1 MAEFTADLNPKN
13 TNQMTLGDMMKV
25 GLYSAETAIAQ
36 RQAQMAEQKTKEMPI
51 IQQWAKDPANK
62 LPDGSFDLEQ
72 VPALISVA
80 PMSGPEYA
88 DKIINLTKNHIETNK
103 ALNELS
109 ESNRK
114 PFASVYGS
122 YGQMA
127 ANGQKVNPGDIVQS
141 LETLKQY
148 YPQLTKAADGQIKG
162 WQAYPKDHPVDPQS
176 LLKARN
182 ESLTPTQLIDQ
193 FAPKAETATI
203 GGAQRPVVRQPSMTG
218 EQPTITPTQFGSG
231 TGGYTAGGTT
241 GATAP
246 KPTNEETGKRMP
258 AIINYGSGL
267 KYTQDPSLF
276 NLNDAQKK
284 AYDKGDEMV
293 NSIGAGL
300 KAAKDIQQPIRKV
313 EEYINSASGSKLY
326 QTLQAGGK
334 YAWGNSDLDSL
345 VKNVASIQA
354 RNAEVMGLSKTDHM
368 QDLNA
373 KLSGSEK
380 IDPKA
385 LAGVMQQVKADAVAA
400 EKYNVGLQKFVEKHG
415 DINSRILA
423 TKFQN
428 AWADNYD
435 PRIFQQQNIENSNL
449 PEIDKQR
456 RIAEIHSTMSKDEYK
471 ELENK
476 AKVLYRLEKGLY
488 Q

>member
-1 MAEFTADLNPKN
+1 MAEFTADLNPKQN
-13 TNQMTLGDMMKV
+13 SMSLGDMMKM
-25 GLYSAETAIAQ
+25 GLYSAETSIARVQASQAQQELKELQPVRAFMSNPENYSTDGKLDPDKAAPALMAIAPLTGPKHLEKLQ
-36 RQAQMAEQKTKEMPI
+36 TLATNQTAIANAKMNLTTKERQVFAQVDGALGQAKETDPNAYINAYKTLAAQYPNNPDIAKLAEAKISNVKLAGQGDHQWQQAQRS
-51 IQQWAKDPANK
+51 ANTMMT
-62 LPDGSFDLEQ
+62 
-72 VPALISVA
+72 VP
-80 PMSGPEYA
+80 
-88 DKIINLTKNHIETNK
+88 
-103 ALNELS
+103 
-109 ESNRK
+109 ES
-114 PFASVYGS
+114 
-122 YGQMA
+122 QA
-127 ANGQKVNPGDIVQS
+127 A
-141 LETLKQY
+141 
-148 YPQLTKAADGQIKG
+148 
-162 WQAYPKDHPVDPQS
+162 
-176 LLKARN
+176 
-182 ESLTPTQLIDQ
+182 
-193 FAPKAETATI
+193 FAPKATTAKI
-203 GGAQRPVVRQPSMTG
+203 GGADVPVISQPSIEG
-218 EQPTITPTQFGSG
+218 RAPSITPTQFGSG

-276 NLNDAQKK
+276 NLNDAQKT
-284 AYDKGDEMV
+284 AYDTGDKVV
-293 NSIGAGL
+293 NSISAGL

-313 EEYINSASGSKLY
+313 EEFVNSATGSKLR
-326 QTLQAGGK
+326 QSLQASGK
-334 YAWGNSDLDSL
+334 YAFGNSDLDSL
-345 VKNVASIQA
+345 VKNIAQVQA

-373 KLSGSEK
+373 KLSGSEQ
-380 IDPKA
+380 IDAKA

-400 EKYNVGLQKFVEKHG
+400 EKYNMGLQKFVEKNG
-415 DINSRILA
+415 DINGRILA

-435 PRIFQQQNIENSNL
+435 PRIFQLQNIENSNL

>member
-1 MAEFTADLNPKN
+1 MAEFTADLNPKQN
-13 TNQMTLGDMMKV
+13 TMSLGDMMKM
-25 GLYSAETAIAQ
+25 GLYGAETQIAQ
-36 RQAQMAEQKTKEMPI
+36 REAQMATQKAKEMPI
-51 IQQWAKDPANK
+51 IQNWAKDPSNK
-62 LPDGSFDLEQ
+62 LEDGSFDLHQ
-72 VPALISVA
+72 IPALISIA

-88 DKIINLTKNHIETNK
+88 DKIISLTKNHIETNK

-109 ESNRK
+109 EQNRK
-114 PFASVYGS
+114 PIASVYGS
-122 YGQMA
+122 YGQLA
-127 ANGQKVNPGDIVQS
+127 ANGQKITPTDIVNS

-148 YPQLTKAADGQIKG
+148 YPQNAKAIDGQIKG
-162 WQAYPKDHPVDPQS
+162 WSAYPKDHPVDPQA
-176 LLKARN
+176 LLRARN

-193 FAPKAETATI
+193 FSPKVGMSKI
-203 GGAQRPVVRQPSMTG
+203 GGADVPVVTTPSVSG
-218 EQPTITPTQFGSG
+218 ETPSIKTTQFSSG
-231 TGGYTAGGTT
+231 TGGYIAGGTT
-241 GATAP
+241 GATAS
-246 KPTNEETGKRMP
+246 KPTTEEAGKRLP
-258 AIINYGSGL
+258 AIVNYGAGL
-267 KYTQDPSLF
+267 KYTQDPALF

-284 AYDKGDEMV
+284 VYDKGDEMV

-400 EKYNVGLQKFVEKHG
+400 EKYNNGLQKFVEKHG
-415 DINSRILA
+415 DINGRILA
-423 TKFQN
+423 NKFQQ

-435 PRIFQQQNIENSNL
+435 TRIFQQQNIENSNL

-476 AKVLYRLEKGLY
+476 AKILYRLEKGLY

>member
-1 MAEFTADLNPKN
+1 MAEFTADLNPKQN
-13 TNQMTLGDMMKV
+13 SMSLGDMMKM
-25 GLYSAETAIAQ
+25 GLYSAEASIARVQASQAQQELKELQPVRAFMSNPENYSTDGKLDPDKAAPALMAIAPLTGPKHLEKLQTLATNQTAIANAKMNLTTKERQ
-36 RQAQMAEQKTKEMPI
+36 VFAQVDGALGQAKETDPNAYINAYKTLAAQYPNNPDIAKLAEAKISNVKLAGQGDHQWQQAQRS
-51 IQQWAKDPANK
+51 ANTMMT
-62 LPDGSFDLEQ
+62 
-72 VPALISVA
+72 VP
-80 PMSGPEYA
+80 
-88 DKIINLTKNHIETNK
+88 
-103 ALNELS
+103 
-109 ESNRK
+109 ES
-114 PFASVYGS
+114 
-122 YGQMA
+122 QA
-127 ANGQKVNPGDIVQS
+127 A
-141 LETLKQY
+141 
-148 YPQLTKAADGQIKG
+148 
-162 WQAYPKDHPVDPQS
+162 
-176 LLKARN
+176 
-182 ESLTPTQLIDQ
+182 
-193 FAPKAETATI
+193 FAPKATTAKI
-203 GGAQRPVVRQPSMTG
+203 GGADVPVISQPSIEG
-218 EQPTITPTQFGSG
+218 RAPSITPTQFGSG

-276 NLNDAQKK
+276 NLNDAQKT
-284 AYDKGDEMV
+284 AYDTGDKVV
-293 NSIGAGL
+293 NSISAGL

-313 EEYINSASGSKLY
+313 EEFVNSATGSKLR
-326 QTLQAGGK
+326 QSLQASGK
-334 YAWGNSDLDSL
+334 YAFGNSDLDSL
-345 VKNVASIQA
+345 VKNIAQVQA

-373 KLSGSEK
+373 KLSGSEQ
-380 IDPKA
+380 IDAKA

-400 EKYNVGLQKFVEKHG
+400 EKYNMGLQKFVEKNG
-415 DINSRILA
+415 DINGRILA

>member
-1 MAEFTADLNPKN
+1 MAEFTADLNPKQN
-13 TNQMTLGDMMKV
+13 TMSLGDMMKM
-25 GLYSAETAIAQ
+25 GLYSAEASIARVQASQAQQELKELAPVRAFMANPENYSTDGKLDPDKAAPALMAIAPLTGPKHLEKLQ
-36 RQAQMAEQKTKEMPI
+36 TLASNQTQIADAKLGLTTKERQVFAQVDGALGQAKETDPNAYINAYKTLAAQYPHNPDIKKLAEAKISNVMLAGQGDHQWQQAQRSANTMMTVPEQQT
-51 IQQWAKDPANK
+51 A
-62 LPDGSFDLEQ
+62 
-72 VPALISVA
+72 
-80 PMSGPEYA
+80 
-88 DKIINLTKNHIETNK
+88 
-103 ALNELS
+103 
-109 ESNRK
+109 
-114 PFASVYGS
+114 
-122 YGQMA
+122 
-127 ANGQKVNPGDIVQS
+127 
-141 LETLKQY
+141 
-148 YPQLTKAADGQIKG
+148 
-162 WQAYPKDHPVDPQS
+162 
-176 LLKARN
+176 
-182 ESLTPTQLIDQ
+182 
-193 FAPKAETATI
+193 FAPKATTAKI
-203 GGAQRPVVRQPSMTG
+203 GGADVPVVSQPSVEGRT
-218 EQPTITPTQFGSG
+218 PTITPTQFGSG
-231 TGGYTAGGTT
+231 TGGYSAGGTT
-241 GATAP
+241 SATAP
-246 KPTNEETGKRMP
+246 KPTTEETGKRMP
-258 AIINYGSGL
+258 AIVNYGAGL
-267 KYTQDPSLF
+267 KYTGDPALF

-449 PEIDKQR
+449 SPIEQQR

-476 AKVLYRLEKGLY
+476 AKILYRLEKGLY

>member
-1 MAEFTADLNPKN
+1 MAEFTADLNPKQN
-13 TNQMTLGDMMKV
+13 TMSLGDMMKM
-25 GLYSAETAIAQ
+25 GLYSAEASIARVQASQAQQELKELAPVRAFMANPENYSTDGKLDPDKAAPALMAIAPLTGPKHLEKLQ
-36 RQAQMAEQKTKEMPI
+36 TLASNQTQIADAKLGLTTKERQVFAQVDGALGQAKETDPNAYINAYKTLAAQYPHNPDIKKLAEAKISNVMLAGAGDHQWQQAQRSANTMMTVPEQQT
-51 IQQWAKDPANK
+51 A
-62 LPDGSFDLEQ
+62 
-72 VPALISVA
+72 
-80 PMSGPEYA
+80 
-88 DKIINLTKNHIETNK
+88 
-103 ALNELS
+103 
-109 ESNRK
+109 
-114 PFASVYGS
+114 
-122 YGQMA
+122 
-127 ANGQKVNPGDIVQS
+127 
-141 LETLKQY
+141 
-148 YPQLTKAADGQIKG
+148 
-162 WQAYPKDHPVDPQS
+162 
-176 LLKARN
+176 
-182 ESLTPTQLIDQ
+182 
-193 FAPKAETATI
+193 FAPKATTAKI
-203 GGAQRPVVRQPSMTG
+203 GGADVPVVSQPSVEGRT
-218 EQPTITPTQFGSG
+218 PTITPTQFGSG
-231 TGGYTAGGTT
+231 TGGYSAGGTT
-241 GATAP
+241 GATAS
-246 KPTNEETGKRMP
+246 KPTTEETGKRMP
-258 AIINYGSGL
+258 AIVNYGAGL
-267 KYTQDPSLF
+267 KYTGDPALF

-334 YAWGNSDLDSL
+334 YAWGNADLDSL
-345 VKNVASIQA
+345 VKNVAQIQA

-385 LAGVMQQVKADAVAA
+385 LAGIMQQVKADAVAA

-449 PEIDKQR
+449 PEIEKQR

>member
-1 MAEFTADLNPKN
+1 MAEFTADLSPKN

-148 YPQLTKAADGQIKG
+148 FPQLTKALDGQIKG

-218 EQPTITPTQFGSG
+218 EQPRITPVEFG
-231 TGGYTAGGTT
+231 GGPNAVGGGGTT
-241 GATAP
+241 EAP
-246 KPTNEETGKRMP
+246 KPSAKDRDLIKYDQYLEYKDNPALANYTDEQRDALKEGKLLLKESN
-258 AIINYGSGL
+258 AIAS
-267 KYTQDPSLF
+267 
-276 NLNDAQKK
+276 
-284 AYDKGDEMV
+284 
-293 NSIGAGL
+293 
-300 KAAKDIQQPIRKV
+300 AAKEQEANTRGVMENI
-313 EEYINSASGSKLY
+313 SAASGNRPGQLLR
-326 QTLQAGGK
+326 QGGK
-334 YAWGNSDLDSL
+334 YIVGNATQEMLN
-345 VKNVASIQA
+345 KNIARMAAAS
-354 RNAEVMGLSKTDHM
+354 EVMGTAKTD
-368 QDLNA
+368 QSRSDAKVINGSDDLTAQALTDIVSRADATVKAATMFNKA
-373 KLSGSEK
+373 YNHLIEKRNVNGYIQSEK
-380 IDPKA
+380 LK
-385 LAGVMQQVKADAVAA
+385 
-400 EKYNVGLQKFVEKHG
+400 
-415 DINSRILA
+415 S
-423 TKFQN
+423 
-428 AWADNYD
+428 AWVDNYD
-435 PRIFQQQNIENSNL
+435 VRMAQMDALAASNSPEEKEKIKEIYATIPKNQREIFERKWSNL
-449 PEIDKQR
+449 H
-456 RIAEIHSTMSKDEYK
+456 A
-471 ELENK
+471 LEQGK
-476 AKVLYRLEKGLY
+476 FR
-488 Q
+488 